1 MIKLRDIL
9 VEMSLPTL
17 SFNTI
22 KLRKEEEYYT
32 EDNTGYEVRGYI
44 KPESVFHTIREWENI
59 SREFLEL
66 QKQGYDVRG
75 GEIGKDERLIHLV
88 NKYFSYQLYIET
100 ELYDKHTKKM
110 VLDFIE
116 DFINH
121 RIWTIRE
128 EYGKYLVNIENDKI
142 AFFYS
147 RGNIEPYVLLD
158 EMFTVDTYGSADIEA
173 VAYHWTSREGLKNI
187 ATSIQ
192 TQNTFS
198 ISCFT
203 AQFKKF
209 FRPESNILVKL
220 KGHLVAAFQ
229 SDVKSFATDKG
240 HRAANLFRFSFP
252 EYEENICRDWT
263 ACKRDVTHL
272 WNEIILTPTGILSY
286 EEVNAVT
293 EGVHDPVKPGIL
305 KKRLGN
311 LSCSR
316 VRAAKGKLKDKGT
329 HYAKALQRYLN
340 YHCQ

>member
-9 VEMSLPTL
+9 LEVALPSTPVGA
-17 SFNTI
+17 I
-22 KLRKEEEYYT
+22 KLQKEEEYYT
-32 EDNTGYEVRGYI
+32 EDASQYKVRGYI
-44 KPESVFHTIREWENI
+44 KPESAFHTIGEWEDI

-75 GEIGKDERLIHLV
+75 GEVDPRLIQLV
-88 NKYFSYQLYIET
+88 NKYFDYQLYVET
-100 ELYDKHTKKM
+100 ELYEKHTKKM

-121 RIWTIRE
+121 RVWAIRE
-128 EYGKYLVNIENDKI
+128 EYSKYLVNIENDKI

-158 EMFTVDTYGSADIEA
+158 ETFTTDTYGSADIE
-173 VAYHWTSREGLKNI
+173 VEAYHWTSKEGLKNI
-187 ATSIQ
+187 ATLLQ
-192 TQNTFS
+192 AQRAFS

-220 KGHLVAAFQ
+220 KGYLVAAFQ

-252 EYEENICRDWT
+252 EYEENLCRDWM
-263 ACKRDVTHL
+263 ACQRDVTHL
-272 WNEIILTPTGILSY
+272 WNEIILKPDAILSY
-286 EEVNAVT
+286 EEVTTVT

-316 VRAAKGKLKDKGT
+316 VRTAKSKLKDKGT